1 MVPDGIK
8 SLGGDAGNV
17 SAVMLALPSEVVQDL
32 DSILG
37 FALWFLQAEHLSP
50 WEPAPFLFKGSAGLE
65 FVSHAPLGI
74 YSGKEDTFRKLS
86 SQEWL

>member
-1 MVPDGIK
+1 MC
-8 SLGGDAGNV
+8 
-17 SAVMLALPSEVVQDL
+17 LPLCWHSHL
-32 DSILG
+32 RWSRTWTSILG